1 MQKLR
6 PFQRPPCDILTVLA
20 SSASSLL
27 DWRPPPTWDATRQD
41 LPQDRPLLYYHLVD
55 YGAIRSRSD
64 SMMMFKT
71 PCTHL
76 NGHNFPIQIPFRV

>member
-6 PFQRPPCDILTVLA
+6 PFQHPPCDVLTMLA
-20 SSASSLL
+20 SSAPSLH
-27 DWRPPPTWDATRQD
+27 DWRLPATQDSTRQG
-41 LPQDRPLLYYHLVD
+41 LPQDRPLLYYHLVN

-71 PCTHL
+71 PRTHL
-76 NGHNFPIQIPFRV
+76 KDRDFPIRIHFWV